1 MRVSFFEIQKGF
13 RLANNNEMPN
23 LRLKIQHS
31 TTVLHQKVEGLN
43 FHLKLKDQTLPKS
56 LLISYLHCLSIIQV
70 ILESSLEKS
79 LDPRTHSVWNIENER
94 KLKLLQADI

>member
-31 TTVLHQKVEGLN
+31 TTVFHQKVEGLN

-56 LLISYLHCLSIIQV
+56 LLISYLHCLSIIQA